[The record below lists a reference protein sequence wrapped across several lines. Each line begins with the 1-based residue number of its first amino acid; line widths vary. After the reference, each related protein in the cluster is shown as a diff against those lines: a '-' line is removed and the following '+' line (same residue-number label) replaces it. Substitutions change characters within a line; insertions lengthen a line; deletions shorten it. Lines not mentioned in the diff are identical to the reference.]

1 MCPVTIG
8 LAVGGSALST
18 ATAATVGAAVIS
30 TTMGVATSALS
41 IRGQQQQAKSQA
53 KAQANAT
60 LAERQ
65 RLMQQQSAERIN
77 QAFQNEQV
85 AAQLQVSTTKAR
97 EARATARV
105 SAGESGVAGLSV
117 DALTNDLTRK
127 QAVYNY
133 GLQRQNEQMGIA
145 TNLRMQD
152 GALGSQQRTIAFNQ
166 PIKQPDYLGTLMKGA
181 NTGLNNYATISSIE
195 T

>member
-105 SAGESGVAGLSV
+105 SAGESGVSGISV
-117 DALTNDLTRK
+117 DALNKPCTIT
-127 QAVYNY
+127 VYNA
-133 GLQRQNEQMGIA
+133 R
-145 TNLRMQD
+145 TNRWESQLTFVCRT
-152 GALGSQQRTIAFNQ
+152 AL
-166 PIKQPDYLGTLMKGA
+166 
-181 NTGLNNYATISSIE
+181 
-195 T
+195 

>member
-8 LAVGGSALST
+8 LAVGAN
-18 ATAATVGAAVIS
+18 AAAAAGVGAAVIS

-105 SAGESGVAGLSV
+105 AAGESGVAGLSV

-181 NTGLNNYATISSIE
+181 NTGLNNYATLSSIE

>member
-8 LAVGGSALST
+8 AAFTAAGATTATQAAVGSAILST
-18 ATAATVGAAVIS
+18 A
-30 TTMGVATSALS
+30 MGGATSILS
-41 IRGQQQQAKSQA
+41 IQGQQQQAKSQA

-65 RLMQQQSAERIN
+65 RLLQQQSAERIN

-85 AAQLQVSTTKAR
+85 AAQLQVSNTKAR
-97 EARATARV
+97 EAIATARV

-117 DALTNDLTRK
+117 DALTNDLRRK

-152 GALGSQQRTIAFNQ
+152 NALGSQQRTIAFNQ

-181 NTGLNNYATISSIE
+181 NTGLNNYATLSSIE